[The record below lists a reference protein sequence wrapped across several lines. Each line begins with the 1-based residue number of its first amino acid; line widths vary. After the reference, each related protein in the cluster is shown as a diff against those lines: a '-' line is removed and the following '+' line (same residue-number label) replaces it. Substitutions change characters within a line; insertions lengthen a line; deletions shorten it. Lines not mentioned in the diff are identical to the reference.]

1 MGKNAH
7 TMAKAWELISQN
19 LPHTILF
26 SCAMKNWRENPC
38 ISHMVKYTA
47 GWESNCEK
55 SSYYGKSMGTN
66 FPGFPHSMGFTAF
79 SIIWEIH
86 EKTHAFPIW
95 WSIPHDGNLIEKTP
109 KLWKLYGN
117 QFFRF
122 SPFRWVLLS
131 FPVLYYLFPCYRKLM
146 RKHAFPIWWS
156 IPQDG
161 NLMEKDTHTMET
173 AWEQISQTFPIQ
185 WVFLHFSTCYEKWNV
200 WVPISQF
207 LPMQWV
213 LLHFLVLWVIND
225 KTHAFPIW
233 WSIP

>member
-1 MGKNAH
+1 MLWKIDGETHPFSKWRSIPWDENLMGKNAH
-7 TMAKAWELISQN
+7 TMAKAWVLISQN

-146 RKHAFPIWWS
+146 RKHMHFPYDEVYRRMGI
-156 IPQDG
+156 
-161 NLMEKDTHTMET
+161 
-173 AWEQISQTFPIQ
+173 
-185 WVFLHFSTCYEKWNV
+185 
-200 WVPISQF
+200 
-207 LPMQWV
+207 
-213 LLHFLVLWVIND
+213 
-225 KTHAFPIW
+225 
-233 WSIP
+233 

>member
-1 MGKNAH
+1 MLWKIDGETHPFSKWRSIPWDGNLMGKNAH
-7 TMAKAWELISQN
+7 TMAKAWVLISQN

-117 QFFRF
+117 QFLRF

-131 FPVLYYLFPCYRKLM
+131 FPILYYLFPCYRKLM
-146 RKHAFPIWWS
+146 RKHMHFPY
-156 IPQDG
+156 DEVYRRMG
-161 NLMEKDTHTMET
+161 
-173 AWEQISQTFPIQ
+173 
-185 WVFLHFSTCYEKWNV
+185 V
-200 WVPISQF
+200 
-207 LPMQWV
+207 
-213 LLHFLVLWVIND
+213 
-225 KTHAFPIW
+225 
-233 WSIP
+233 

>member
-1 MGKNAH
+1 MEKNAH
-7 TMAKAWELISQN
+7 TMAKLWVPISQN

-79 SIIWEIH
+79 SMIWEIH

-95 WSIPHDGNLIEKTP
+95 WSIPQDGNLIEKTP

-117 QFFRF
+117 QFLRF
-122 SPFRWVLLS
+122 SPLDGF
-131 FPVLYYLFPCYRKLM
+131 YYLFPCYRKLM
-146 RKHAFPIWWS
+146 RKHMHFPYDVVYRRMGI
-156 IPQDG
+156 
-161 NLMEKDTHTMET
+161 
-173 AWEQISQTFPIQ
+173 
-185 WVFLHFSTCYEKWNV
+185 
-200 WVPISQF
+200 
-207 LPMQWV
+207 
-213 LLHFLVLWVIND
+213 
-225 KTHAFPIW
+225 
-233 WSIP
+233 